1 MNLKDIKPISYIK
14 SHAAEILSQITQT
27 HRPVFITQNGE
38 AKAVLVDA
46 ESYEQMQKT
55 LGMLKL
61 FASGEKDI
69 DDKKYKEQ
77 NEFFD
82 FVEKHIE
89 QKS

>member
-14 SHAAEILSQITQT
+14 SHAAEILSQINQT

-61 FASGEKDI
+61 LASGEKDI
-69 DDKKYKEQ
+69 ADKKYKEQ

-82 FVEKHIE
+82 FIDEYY
-89 QKS
+89 

>member
-14 SHAAEILSQITQT
+14 SHAAEILSQINQT

-61 FASGEKDI
+61 LASGEKDI
-69 DDKKYKEQ
+69 ADKKYKEQ

-82 FVEKHIE
+82 FIDKYIE
-89 QKS
+89 QKA